1 MYKLYLDDIRTPL
14 SDGWVV
20 VRSYDEAVSYVQ
32 VNGFPREV
40 SLDHDLGEAV
50 PTGMD
55 FARWLVEQ
63 DLDHDSMPDNFEFNI
78 HSANPV
84 GSDNISGLLTS
95 YLNHKRSL
103 SLPRLSS

>member
-1 MYKLYLDDIRTPL
+1 MYKLYLDDIRTPQG
-14 SDGWVV
+14 SGWVV

-32 VNGFPREV
+32 ANGFPQAV
-40 SLDHDLGEAV
+40 SFDHDLGEAV

-63 DLDHDSMPDNFEFNI
+63 DLDHNSMPDNFEFNV

-84 GSDNISGLLTS
+84 GRDNITGLLS
-95 YLNHKRSL
+95 VYIKHKLNIAE
-103 SLPRLSS
+103 